1 MNLKDDVMRR
11 VLVAWREAQHGVGWH
26 QWLELE
32 PEGTTRSWER
42 CTWCGANRT

>member
-11 VLVAWREAQHGVGWH
+11 VLVAWREAQHWVGWH
-26 QWLELE
+26 QWQTLQ
-32 PEGTTRSWER
+32 PEGATRSWER